1 MQNMKRQRYIRLQ
14 GDELHGDQVI
24 PWGFDSLITLEHSS
38 CGKVAVCSRDRRYLT
53 KDGNLSDKITDD
65 CLYGLELRGG
75 TTPGFAFKD
84 NEGKYL
90 TLIGSTGTVKSKNK
104 VVGKDEIFTL
114 EISYPQVGLRAH
126 NGKYAS
132 IRQGVDLYANQA
144 DAEEK
149 EIFQLEYQNSSKKWK
164 IRTCDGK
171 YWTVTSV
178 NNGIKATSGERW
190 VLFSTGYLNVLA
202 NHWESRL

>member
-1 MQNMKRQRYIRLQ
+1 MQNLKRQRYVRLQ

-38 CGKVAVCSRDRRYLT
+38 CGKVAVCSRDHRYLN
-53 KDGNLSDKITDD
+53 KDGSLSDKITEDS
-65 CLYGLELRGG
+65 LYGLELRGG
-75 TTPGFAFKD
+75 ATPGFTFKD

-126 NGKYAS
+126 NGKFAS
-132 IRQGVDLYANQA
+132 IRQGVDLYANQSEV
-144 DAEEK
+144 EEK

-171 YWTVTSV
+171 YWTVTSG
-178 NNGIKATSGERW
+178 NSGIKATSGERLILQ
-190 VLFSTGYLNVLA
+190 LFFLNFLC
-202 NHWESRL
+202 SSIRF